1 MITEYQG
8 IIHKS
13 RYARYLDS
21 EERRESWEETVNRYT
36 NYMEWV
42 LAGFQVS
49 TFPKE
54 VKQAILDME
63 VMPSMRAFMT
73 ADPDPGT
80 GALTRDNMAG
90 YNCAYLA
97 VDHIRAFDE
106 SLYVL
111 LCGTGVG
118 FSVER
123 QFINRLPYVAD
134 EFHESDTTIVVSDS
148 KIGWA
153 KALREL
159 VSLLYQGMIPKE
171 D

>member
-21 EERRESWEETVNRYT
+21 EGRRESWNETVNRYT

-42 LAGFQVS
+42 LAGYSVGA
-49 TFPKE
+49 FPKE
-54 VKQAILDME
+54 VKEAILDME

-73 ADPDPGT
+73 ADPIPGT
-80 GALTRDNMAG
+80 GALTRDHMAG

-111 LCGTGVG
+111 LC
-118 FSVER
+118 
-123 QFINRLPYVAD
+123 
-134 EFHESDTTIVVSDS
+134 
-148 KIGWA
+148 
-153 KALREL
+153 
-159 VSLLYQGMIPKE
+159 
-171 D
+171 